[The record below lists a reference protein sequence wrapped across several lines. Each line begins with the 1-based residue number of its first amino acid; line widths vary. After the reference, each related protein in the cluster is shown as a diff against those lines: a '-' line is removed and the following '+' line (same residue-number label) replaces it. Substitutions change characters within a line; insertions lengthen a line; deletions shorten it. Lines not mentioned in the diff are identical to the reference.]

1 MEEFLQP
8 KLDQIQREL
17 GEKMMKAVEAQLTA
31 QFANFAKQLGQMGR
45 PAVPSTPLPVK
56 RTPPPVPPP
65 LQTSRHVKQEDSHVK
80 KLMFGNPQSPP
91 ILQLIQEKYPKES
104 IMQASNST
112 IQLKSDNGDMFIARF
127 LDYLKTL
134 GIDKAFRA
142 TRIKSIDVTTRK

>member
-8 KLDQIQREL
+8 KLDQMQREL
-17 GEKMMKAVEAQLTA
+17 GGKMMKAVEAQLTA

-65 LQTSRHVKQEDSHVK
+65 LQTSRHVKQEDSHV

>member
-1 MEEFLQP
+1 
-8 KLDQIQREL
+8 
-17 GEKMMKAVEAQLTA
+17 
-31 QFANFAKQLGQMGR
+31 
-45 PAVPSTPLPVK
+45 
-56 RTPPPVPPP
+56 
-65 LQTSRHVKQEDSHVK
+65 
-80 KLMFGNPQSPP
+80 MFGNPQSAP

-142 TRIKSIDVTTRK
+142 TRIKSIDVTTRKEVEVKHLANIKLLEADPSSSNR